1 MVDPVSRRAARL
13 AALIALP
20 VALVAGFV
28 TFRVLA
34 PGGSASG
41 DGAAPGGGATTAVDV
56 AAPSL
61 APRTATVC
69 RALLAKLPATL
80 GDLTRRPV
88 TAGAEQNAAYGDP
101 PVTVAC
107 GSTGVLLTLPIGL
120 RYNIVLNSTPT
131 PSVTIARRIDRQM
144 EQPAHARETRKC
156 LRTAGCPGDRTPGRP
171 VGEMLTW
178 SCHPGKA
185 VDALQ
190 DAMG

>member
-107 GSTGVLLTLPIGL
+107 GSTGPAPPPDPQLFAINGICWYAEDGKDARTWVLQGREVPLVVRVPTAYTGQNLVDL
-120 RYNIVLNSTPT
+120 STP
-131 PSVTIARRIDRQM
+131 IRN
-144 EQPAHARETRKC
+144 
-156 LRTAGCPGDRTPGRP
+156 
-171 VGEMLTW
+171 
-178 SCHPGKA
+178 A
-185 VDALQ
+185 VAEVAQ
-190 DAMG
+190 VCRG